1 MLLEKIRTV
10 YLEMEQGRN
19 RQKHYSQTR
28 VREGRGSNARAYR
41 AKFLSRGSQVYYEFF
56 HHDSS
61 MRHET
66 ATIGAGLPATS
77 ELSQWI
83 CENLTGHY
91 NGLLDL
97 FSMGVNHRG
106 GAGK

>member
-1 MLLEKIRTV
+1 MH
-10 YLEMEQGRN
+10 GRIERN
-19 RQKHYSQTR
+19 FCLGGHKYTTH
-28 VREGRGSNARAYR
+28 
-41 AKFLSRGSQVYYEFF
+41 FF

-106 GAGK
+106 GREVK

>member
-41 AKFLSRGSQVYYEFF
+41 AKFLSMGHKYTTHFF
-56 HHDSS
+56 I
-61 MRHET
+61 
-66 ATIGAGLPATS
+66 TIQA
-77 ELSQWI
+77 
-83 CENLTGHY
+83 
-91 NGLLDL
+91 
-97 FSMGVNHRG
+97 
-106 GAGK
+106 